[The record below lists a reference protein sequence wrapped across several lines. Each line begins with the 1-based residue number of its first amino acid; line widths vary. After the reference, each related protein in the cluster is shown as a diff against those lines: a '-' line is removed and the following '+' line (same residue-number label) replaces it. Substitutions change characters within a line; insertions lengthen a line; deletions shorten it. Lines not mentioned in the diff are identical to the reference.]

1 MIILGTSQRLTVKE
15 LSIKPVTKQPTVVCV
30 TFYQGIVGTQRWRP
44 DQHSMTINLLIIS
57 SLRNK
62 LCGQFEGNPMGR
74 EQKTNKESKK
84 TALRSQKEKK
94 ALKKAKKD
102 NKAKI
107 VSDL

>member
-1 MIILGTSQRLTVKE
+1 
-15 LSIKPVTKQPTVVCV
+15 
-30 TFYQGIVGTQRWRP
+30 
-44 DQHSMTINLLIIS
+44 
-57 SLRNK
+57 
-62 LCGQFEGNPMGR
+62 MGR

-107 VSDL
+107 VSDLSRPA